1 MSEQEYFR
9 QALSNFAF
17 DMAGGD
23 AVRHLADRGCT
34 VKQIIKLLTFPM
46 PYEKVREIVWKHL
59 TDTEIILLKEP
70 GSKEQKAAGTYIK
83 EYDAFGRPSFR
94 FSPSGSDK
102 KTISFREIKF
112 EGTHKINRD
121 GELEIPQEIFRAREQ
136 EFSDY
141 LTEKCKEN
149 GEEKSYISCNFGLY
163 YAKTDTFKSKKSVQ
177 NQYLKELS
185 LLDADQQD
193 YILGLPWEKSLCYHR
208 IDRRIREIT
217 AKLYAG
223 GIWDGICYFLK
234 SEEKVI
240 FL

>member
-1 MSEQEYFR
+1 MPEQKYFK
-9 QALSNFAF
+9 QALANFAF

-59 TDTEIILLKEP
+59 TDTEVILQKEP
-70 GSKEQKAAGTYIK
+70 GSKEQKTAGTYIK
-83 EYDAFGRPSFR
+83 EYDAFGKPSFR

-102 KTISFREIKF
+102 EIVFFREIKF
-112 EGTHKINRD
+112 QETHKINRED
-121 GELEIPQEIFRAREQ
+121 GLEVQQEIFRAREQ
-136 EFSDY
+136 EFFDY
-141 LTEKCKEN
+141 LTKKCREN

-163 YAKTDTFKSKKSVQ
+163 YTKKDLFKQESSEQKEC
-177 NQYLKELS
+177 LKELS
-185 LLDADQQD
+185 LLDTNQQD
-193 YILGLPWEKSLCYHR
+193 YILGLPWESGLCYHR
-208 IDRRIREIT
+208 MDRRIREIT

-223 GIWDGICYFLK
+223 GAWNGTCYFLK